1 MIASVSTW
9 SVHEFLLS
17 GKLSYEDFVKKVKN
31 LGTVGVE
38 IVDIDFQDTSLE
50 AMKKLKKISD
60 ENNVQITCMS
70 IENDLCQLSE
80 EDRQNEVEKVLRWMR
95 TSKMLGVRNVRIF
108 TGWHKP
114 MIPYS
119 EQIKWVYEG
128 LATLS
133 EKAKVLNLDLV
144 LENHDDVCLGADEIL
159 AMFDRIGSKHLYTCP
174 DVFNYKRM
182 AGTNMPIID
191 DRSFE
196 EIEKLLPL
204 AKNVHVKICEAVKNN
219 TEDKYLDIPRM
230 ISMLKS
236 VNYDGP
242 VALEFM
248 WPYLKNTNK
257 DPIEEFENAV
267 KVIVYQCQKAQ

>member
-17 GKLSYEDFVKKVKN
+17 GKLSLENFVKKIKS
-31 LGTVGVE
+31 LGAAGME
-38 IVDIDFQDTSLE
+38 IVDIDFQDTSLK

-60 ENNVQITCMS
+60 DNGVQITCMS
-70 IENDLCQLSE
+70 IEHDLCQLSE
-80 EDRQNEVEKVLRWMR
+80 EERQNDVEKVFRWMKI
-95 TSKMLGVRNVRIF
+95 SKTLGVRNVRIF

-119 EQIKWVYEG
+119 EQIEWVYEG
-128 LATLS
+128 LVKLA
-133 EKAKVLNLDLV
+133 EKAEELDLDLV

-159 AMFDRIGSKHLYTCP
+159 AMFDRIGSKRLYTCP

-182 AGTNMPIID
+182 IGKNIPIID
-191 DRSFE
+191 DKSFE

-204 AKNVHVKICEAVKNN
+204 AKNVHIKICEAVKNN

-230 ISMLKS
+230 ISMLKA

-242 VALEFM
+242 LALEFM
-248 WPYLKNTNK
+248 WPYLEDTDK
-257 DPIEEFENAV
+257 DPMEEFENAV
-267 KVIVYQCQKAQ
+267 KVIVYQCQRA